1 MTFVTRPG
9 DRHNGRMKRDTVN
22 YTVVGA
28 VVLAAFALLLF
39 TMLRITGT
47 RTGEVGYVAHYDNV
61 TGLAFGA
68 PVFYEGFRV
77 GHVNGI
83 TPDRRGGRTR
93 YRVDLS
99 IRGDWPI
106 PDDSVAQLASTGLL
120 ADISVAIREGGSATM
135 LKPGAEIKSQGGG
148 DLFAAMNELAGEVTA
163 LSRERIRPL
172 VASLQENV
180 DRIGGELAEA
190 TPQLVAEAKSLLAR
204 LNQASAAMNEVLSP
218 QNRAHVAAT
227 LEDLAAT
234 ADHARALSAELR
246 QTQQRL
252 DALMVEAN
260 VVVSEN
266 RPALKDA
273 IADLA
278 QITGSLAQRIDGIA
292 QNLDSASRNV
302 NEFTREIRKNPNR
315 LLFTPP
321 ADQVQV
327 EEE

>member
-1 MTFVTRPG
+1 
-9 DRHNGRMKRDTVN
+9 MKRDNLN
-22 YTVVGA
+22 YTAVGA

-39 TMLRITGT
+39 TLLRITGT
-47 RTGEVGYVAHYDNV
+47 RTGEVAYVARYDNV
-61 TGLAFGA
+61 TGLASGA
-68 PVFYEGFRV
+68 PVYYEGFRV
-77 GHVNGI
+77 GHVDLI
-83 TPDRRGGRTR
+83 KPERRDGRTR
-93 YRVDLS
+93 YRVDLA

-106 PDDSVAQLASTGLL
+106 PDDSVAKLASTGLL
-120 ADISVAIREGGSATM
+120 ADISVAISEGASKTV
-135 LKPGAEIKSQGGG
+135 LKPGAELKSQGGG

-180 DRIGGELAEA
+180 DRVGGELAEA

-218 QNRAHVAAT
+218 QNRAHVATT

-234 ADHARALSAELR
+234 ADSARELSAELR

-252 DALMVEAN
+252 DALMIEAN
-260 VVVSEN
+260 AIVGEN

-278 QITGSLAQRIDGIA
+278 QITGTLSQRIDGIA

-321 ADQVQV
+321 ADAVQV

>member
-1 MTFVTRPG
+1 
-9 DRHNGRMKRDTVN
+9 MKRDTVN

-28 VVLAAFALLLF
+28 VVLVAIALLLF

-47 RTGEVGYVAHYDNV
+47 RTGESSYVARYANV
-61 TGLAFGA
+61 TGLAYGA
-68 PVFYEGFRV
+68 PVYYEGFRV

-83 TPDRRGGRTR
+83 TPERKSGRTQ
-93 YRVDLS
+93 YRIDLA

-106 PDDSVAQLASTGLL
+106 PDDSIAKLASTGLL
-120 ADISVAIREGGSATM
+120 ADISVAISEGESTTM
-135 LKPGAEIKSQGGG
+135 LKPGAEMKSQGGG
-148 DLFAAMNELAGEVTA
+148 DLIAAMNELAGEVTA

-172 VASLQENV
+172 VASLQQNV

-190 TPQLVAEAKSLLAR
+190 TPVLVADAKSLLAR
-204 LNQASAAMNEVLSP
+204 LNQASAAMNDVLSP
-218 QNRAHVAAT
+218 QNRAHVANT
-227 LEDLAAT
+227 LEGLATT
-234 ADHARALSAELR
+234 ADNARELSAELR
-246 QTQQRL
+246 QTQQKL
-252 DALMVEAN
+252 DALMVEAHA
-260 VVVSEN
+260 VVSEN

-278 QITGSLAQRIDGIA
+278 QITGALAQRVDGIA

-321 ADQVQV
+321 ADKVKV

>member
-1 MTFVTRPG
+1 MTFVTRRYT
-9 DRHNGRMKRDTVN
+9 RHNGRMKRDTVN

-28 VVLAAFALLLF
+28 VVLAALALLLF
-39 TMLRITGT
+39 TLLRITGT
-47 RTGEVGYVAHYDNV
+47 STGEAAYSARYDNV

-83 TPDRRGGRTR
+83 TPERKGGRTH
-93 YRVDLS
+93 YRVDLA
-99 IRGDWPI
+99 IRGDWPM
-106 PDDSVAQLASTGLL
+106 PDDSIAKLASTGLL
-120 ADISVAIREGGSATM
+120 ADIAIAISEGASTTM
-135 LKPGAEIKSQGGG
+135 LKPGAEMKSQGGG

-172 VASLQENV
+172 VTSLQDNV
-180 DRIGGELAEA
+180 DRIGGELANA
-190 TPQLVAEAKSLLAR
+190 TPQLVADAKALLVR
-204 LNQASAAMNEVLSP
+204 LNTASVAMNDVLSP
-218 QNRAHVAAT
+218 TNRAHVATT

-234 ADHARALSAELR
+234 ADNARDLSAELR
-246 QTQQRL
+246 QTQQKL
-252 DALMVEAN
+252 DALMIDASAA
-260 VVVSEN
+260 VSEN

-321 ADQVQV
+321 ADKVKV

>member
-1 MTFVTRPG
+1 MTFVTRG
-9 DRHNGRMKRDTVN
+9 ADRHNGRMKRDTVN

-28 VVLAAFALLLF
+28 VILAAAALLLF

-47 RTGEVGYVAHYDNV
+47 RTGEVDYIAHYDNV

-99 IRGDWPI
+99 IRGDWPM
-106 PDDSVAQLASTGLL
+106 PDDSVAKLASTGLL
-120 ADISVAIREGGSATM
+120 ADISVAISEGTSTTM
-135 LKPGAEIKSQGGG
+135 LKPGAEMTSQGGG
-148 DLFAAMNELAGEVTA
+148 DLFAAMNELAGEVTT

-180 DRIGGELAEA
+180 DRIGGELADA
-190 TPQLVAEAKSLLAR
+190 TPQLVANAKSLLAR

-218 QNRAHVAAT
+218 QNRAHVATT

-234 ADHARALSAELR
+234 ADNARELSAELR
-246 QTQQRL
+246 QTQQKL

-260 VVVSEN
+260 AVVSEN

-278 QITGSLAQRIDGIA
+278 QITGSLAQRIDGIS

-321 ADQVQV
+321 ADKVQV